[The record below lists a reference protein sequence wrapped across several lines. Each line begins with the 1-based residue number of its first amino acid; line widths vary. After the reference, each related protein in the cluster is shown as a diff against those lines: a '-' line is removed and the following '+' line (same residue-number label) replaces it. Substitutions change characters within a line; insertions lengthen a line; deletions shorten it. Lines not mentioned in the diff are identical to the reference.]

1 MLLDQLPTIL
11 GISCQEE
18 VHSHWGIVQKKGA
31 TQKSRIP
38 PFHDRNFHLLREAS
52 HAIMLVLI
60 PNDNLDTS
68 PLVQSRKS
76 LRDVAERVSCGD
88 E

>member
-11 GISCQEE
+11 GISSREE
-18 VHSHWGIVQKKGA
+18 VHSHLGI
-31 TQKSRIP
+31 TQKSRLP
-38 PFHDRNFHLLREAS
+38 PFHDRNFHLLQEAS
-52 HAIMLVLI
+52 HAIVLVLI

-68 PLVQSRKS
+68 PLVQSRKC
-76 LRDVAERVSCGD
+76 LRDVAERVSCRD